1 MSARSTSRY
10 NVATMVVRGLA
21 LSLLLFAACGSSPDH
36 TLSAKNYVR
45 TCVDVIDCVPVYEG
59 TVGCCG
65 ISTTC
70 PNTAIRADQLPKY
83 MSDADGASKCDVQ
96 PPCLGGRACAGGR
109 IACANGVCEL
119 LEPPTD
125 GAAD

>member
-1 MSARSTSRY
+1 MST
-10 NVATMVVRGLA
+10 RGLV
-21 LSLLLFAACGSSPDH
+21 LSLLMFAACGGNDAH

-59 TVGCCG
+59 PVGCCG
-65 ISTTC
+65 LSLTC

-83 MSDADGASKCDVQ
+83 TSDADQASRCDVE
-96 PPCLGGRACAGGR
+96 PPCPSGSQCSGGR
-109 IACANGVCEL
+109 IACTNGVCEL
-119 LEPPTD
+119 LEPTKD